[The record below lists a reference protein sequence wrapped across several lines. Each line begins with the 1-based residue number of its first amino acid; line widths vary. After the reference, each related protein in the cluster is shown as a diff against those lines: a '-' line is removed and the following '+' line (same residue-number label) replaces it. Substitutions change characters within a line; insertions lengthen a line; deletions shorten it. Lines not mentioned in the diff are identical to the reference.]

1 MLGDEIGYWNQYQ
14 QWQPGG
20 QGRGNG
26 VAATAN
32 RRACKDNTIETNQ
45 SKDAID
51 KRKDE
56 IYVPKFWWLVMVV
69 IKVIPNFFF
78 KKSSI

>member
-20 QGRGNG
+20 QGRRNG

-32 RRACKDNTIETNQ
+32 RMACKDNTIETNQ

-51 KRKDE
+51 ERKDDAL
-56 IYVPKFWWLVMVV
+56 ITTGQYKRQA
-69 IKVIPNFFF
+69 
-78 KKSSI
+78 